1 MVSRQGFDL
10 RERPWLP
17 VPEGSR
23 RTRVGL
29 RELLVRA
36 HELTDVDVPLAP
48 AAAGLWRFLYLLAAR
63 VTGLDDAELEVA
75 EFDRRRG
82 EVLEE
87 GRFDGAEV
95 DAYFERYA
103 DRFDLF
109 DVARPWLQDPRLV
122 EECPS
127 TSGINRLIVG
137 RPAGNNQV
145 WFDHHTEVEPAPVPA
160 AEAAWHLI
168 AALYYG
174 PSGRCTTRKIGPLS
188 EGNTTA
194 GPLRG
199 GLSCHPVGRTV
210 FESLVAGIPFPD
222 AGDSYRDRAVDL
234 APWELP
240 ELPDPRRGPVPVK
253 GMARELAGRF
263 QHAVLLT
270 PDKTGEHVVD
280 ATLTWAWR
288 EKCPS
293 AKDQYLIY
301 QTSKKGD
308 AYPRPASV
316 TRAMWRDLDALLM
329 HDVGEDS
336 RSRPLVFDAVK
347 YLPAEFVEQLRVRV
361 FGFDQDGQTRDKRF
375 FTRMTPSVLRWLEER
390 DPQFVRG
397 ISSTRQA
404 AERVGSALVYALRC
418 AWVQQAD
425 PDDDGVRQPRPDK
438 EIGPWVAAAE
448 GRYWPQAERVFWKT
462 LDDAA
467 RQTSPTRFDSAPD
480 LFAKVA
486 RDVYDDIADQVD
498 SQEHWRMTRALAR
511 NRYRVRAV

>member
-1 MVSRQGFDL
+1 MVNRRGFDL
-10 RERPWLP
+10 RERPWVP
-17 VPEGSR
+17 VSQGLEQ
-23 RTRVGL
+23 TQVGL

-48 AAAGLWRFLYLLAAR
+48 AAAGLWRILYLLAAR
-63 VTGLDDAELEVA
+63 VSGLDDAELEGTA
-75 EFDRRRG
+75 FDRRRG
-82 EVLEE
+82 EVLGE
-87 GRFDGAEV
+87 GRFDEV
-95 DAYFERYA
+95 EVETYFERYA

-109 DVARPWLQDPRLV
+109 GAARPWLQDPRLAD
-122 EECPS
+122 ECPS

-145 WFDHHTEVEPAPVPA
+145 WFDHHTEVDVVPVPA

-174 PSGRCTTRKIGPLS
+174 PSGRCTTRKVGPLS
-188 EGNTTA
+188 EGNTAA
-194 GPLRG
+194 GPLRS

-210 FESLVAGIPFPD
+210 FESLVAGIPSPD
-222 AGDSYRDRAVDL
+222 GGDSYRDRAVDL

-240 ELPDPRRGPVPVK
+240 ELPNPRRGPVPVK
-253 GMARELAGRF
+253 GMARELAGCF

-270 PDKTGEHVVD
+270 PNDAGEHVVD

-288 EKCPS
+288 EKSTPGT
-293 AKDQYLIY
+293 DQYLIY
-301 QTSKKGD
+301 QKSKKGD
-308 AYPRPASV
+308 PYPRPASLA
-316 TRAMWRDLDALLM
+316 RAMWRDLDALLM

-336 RSRPLVFDAVK
+336 RSRPVVFDAVK
-347 YLPAEFVEQLRVRV
+347 YLPAELVDQLRVRV

-375 FTRMTPSVLRWLEER
+375 FTRVTPQVLRWLQER
-390 DPQFVRG
+390 DPQFVVG

-404 AERVGSALVYALRC
+404 AERVGSSLKNALRC
-418 AWVQQAD
+418 AWAQQAD
-425 PDDDGVRQPRPDK
+425 PGDDGIRQSRPDK
-438 EIGPWVAAAE
+438 DGPWVAAAE

-467 RQTSPTRFDSAPD
+467 RQTSSTRFDGVPD
-480 LFAKVA
+480 AFAKVA

-498 SQEHWRMTRALAR
+498 SQAHWRMTRALAR